1 MKSLLLSRRLSLTIG
16 LAALAASPSAL
27 AEPAPTQINI
37 EHYAFGP
44 PELTVK
50 AGEKVSFVN
59 NDQIPHSVVV
69 QAPNGET
76 FRSKEQLDE
85 GEAFNVVFSTAG
97 EAAYFCDLHPGMRGK
112 ITVTK

>member
-1 MKSLLLSRRLSLTIG
+1 MFQGWKPAFLGVG
-16 LAALAASPSAL
+16 LAAIAVSPSASIK
-27 AEPAPTQINI
+27 AQTAPAKIAI
-37 EHYAFGP
+37 EHYAFDP
-44 PELTVK
+44 PDLSVR
-50 AGEKVSFVN
+50 AGEKVEFVN

-69 QAPNGET
+69 EAPNGET

-85 GEAFNVVFSTAG
+85 GEIFGVVFSAAG

>member
-1 MKSLLLSRRLSLTIG
+1 MSILLRLAVG
-16 LAALAASPSAL
+16 LAAFAAGPHASAD
-27 AEPAPTQINI
+27 PAPTQITI

-50 AGEKVSFVN
+50 AGEKVAFVN

>member
-1 MKSLLLSRRLSLTIG
+1 MFPSQARLRRLAIG
-16 LAALAASPSAL
+16 LAALAAGSSAS
-27 AEPAPTQINI
+27 AESAPTQIVI

-44 PELTVK
+44 PEVTVK
-50 AGEKVSFVN
+50 AGEKVAFVN

-85 GEAFNVVFSTAG
+85 GEVFNVVFSTAG
-97 EAAYFCDLHPGMRGK
+97 EAAYFCDLHSGMRGK